1 MEPETKTPTRNSF
14 DVNHDD
20 QRVPEPAPSLP
31 VSKIDVQQNLP
42 SVARPIGLAD
52 DSDTDFQSAYS
63 ASPRESYGSFDNEQ
77 GNLDLVNDSLTLQTE
92 SQENVEDRLSAP
104 PKTRRERVSSTLTA
118 IIIRES
124 SEPRPDLATNS
135 RGLVA
140 SKV

>member
-20 QRVPEPAPSLP
+20 QRVPEPVPSLP
-31 VSKIDVQQNLP
+31 VSKIDVQENLP
-42 SVARPIGLAD
+42 SVTRPIGLAD

-63 ASPRESYGSFDNEQ
+63 ASPRESYIDNEQ

-124 SEPRPDLATNS
+124 SEPRSDLATNS
-135 RGLVA
+135 RSLVA